1 MWARAEVS
9 WDDTAGQPCRA
20 TATIEDTS
28 RSGACLRL
36 HSPVRIGSRLT
47 VKWHREQF
55 SAIAKNCRPDG
66 PQFLLGVRR
75 DPNTVTR
82 LSTTAKTGENSS
94 EINKE
99 PEHPE
104 CINLKAQSDSVP
116 SLTLASLKY
125 LPARTGSRTQTTVAV
140 RSRSLPA
147 PKSQGKD
154 SETSPTFSKRSATS
168 QPLIRISR
176 EKIQDRP
183 SEERIV
189 LPSQKRN
196 NMQPP
201 HAYSNFWHR
210 IVGEKVPEQST
221 SKEIPVNKITTQA
234 PETSDAGHPLLS
246 YEDIYHAGGI
256 LDPPSGYGIQKVVDM
271 LNSDRIRDLSNDIK
285 RVSVLMAL
293 DAAGASADDVLQD
306 ATRRQQALDAYEAG
320 QRRQLEELEARKAQ
334 ENSQIEAE
342 LERLK
347 VHYAERVQRNRDQVE
362 RQKEIL
368 RNWKMAMQH
377 EGQRISDV
385 IDLCRKPSASAATAS
400 AAGSVTSSSPRTG
413 TLDKGN

>member
-1 MWARAEVS
+1 MWARAEVV
-9 WDDTAGQPCRA
+9 WDSPSGQSCRA
-20 TATIEDTS
+20 SATIEDTS
-28 RSGACLRL
+28 PSGACLRL
-36 HSPVRIGSRLT
+36 HSPIRIGSRLT

-66 PQFLLGVRR
+66 PQFLLGVWR
-75 DPNTVTR
+75 DPTTVTR
-82 LSTTAKTGENSS
+82 LNPSPKTAESSS
-94 EINKE
+94 EIYKE
-99 PEHPE
+99 PQHPE
-104 CINLKAQSDSVP
+104 SSNSTEQRDNLP
-116 SLTLASLKY
+116 SLKY
-125 LPARTGSRTQTTVAV
+125 LPARPGSRMQAADAV

-147 PKSQGKD
+147 PKSQEKD
-154 SETSPTFSKRSATS
+154 SETSPIFSRRSVTS
-168 QPLIRISR
+168 QPLIRNSR
-176 EKIQDRP
+176 EKVQARL

-189 LPSQKRN
+189 LASQKRN

-201 HAYSNFWHR
+201 HAYSTFWR
-210 IVGEKVPEQST
+210 RLVGEKVPEQSIP
-221 SKEIPVNKITTQA
+221 KEIPVNKTTTQA
-234 PETSDAGHPLLS
+234 RDTCEAGHPLLS
-246 YEDIYHAGGI
+246 YEDIYHAAGI
-256 LDPPSGYGIQKVVDM
+256 LNPPSGYGIQKVVDM

-362 RQKEIL
+362 QQKEIL

-400 AAGSVTSSSPRTG
+400 AAGPVTSSSPRTG